1 MKEGGLH
8 LKCLMHVCMG
18 KHNQHLQ
25 QNRLM
30 DVAKFGNRGEND
42 KGTSRYD
49 TFSAVQKT
57 RSLRTDVPWA
67 VRYSLAI
74 LALI

>member
-30 DVAKFGNRGEND
+30 DVAKFGNRGE
-42 KGTSRYD
+42 TIR
-49 TFSAVQKT
+49 
-57 RSLRTDVPWA
+57 VPHDMIRFQQCRKP
-67 VRYSLAI
+67 VH
-74 LALI
+74 